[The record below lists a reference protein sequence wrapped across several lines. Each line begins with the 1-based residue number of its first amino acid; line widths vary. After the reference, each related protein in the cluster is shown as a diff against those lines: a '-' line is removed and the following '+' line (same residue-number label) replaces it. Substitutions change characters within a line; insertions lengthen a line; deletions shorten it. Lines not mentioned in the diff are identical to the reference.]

1 MLKTEQVVNKIIE
14 ALEDNKA
21 HRIVKIDL
29 RKIENCFCSFF
40 VKCHGTSGTHIAG
53 LTDAVE
59 EKVREDLVTTYLK
72 IRYCTKEIAALW
84 YGDGQLTEWT
94 LFGRLQSFSYKTRFS
109 YPYTV
114 NSDLLT
120 RCLTFTCKTEKVIKK
135 FCKERIK
142 FLETLSKSRENSQ
155 EEKSDLSKE

>member
-40 VKCHGTSGTHIAG
+40 VICHGTSGTHIAG

-59 EKVREDLVTTYLK
+59 EKVREDLDERPFHIEGSSIMGILSYTFLK
-72 IRYCTKEIAALW
+72 KNCATIINWKIS
-84 YGDGQLTEWT
+84 GQMH
-94 LFGRLQSFSYKTRFS
+94 RSPK
-109 YPYTV
+109 
-114 NSDLLT
+114 
-120 RCLTFTCKTEKVIKK
+120 
-135 FCKERIK
+135 
-142 FLETLSKSRENSQ
+142 
-155 EEKSDLSKE
+155 